1 MRKVFTR
8 QGRHTVL
15 PIVGDTVIEFCV
27 SSQHGPQIIVADASH
42 QESIITLADP
52 IHIGRG
58 TDMNTVDPNR
68 LSQLSPL
75 LELVRTQ
82 VTVAMARENG
92 RLELEFSNTMKLEV
106 CSTTGHEAWH
116 FQFPRP
122 GRPPSGNV
130 ARHISIHGA
139 DGHLI

>member
-8 QGRHTVL
+8 QGRRTFL
-15 PIVGDTVIEFCV
+15 PIVGDTVIAICV
-27 SSQHGPQIIVADASH
+27 SSQHGPQIIVADANH
-42 QESIITLADP
+42 QQSIIELADQ

-58 TDMNTVDPNR
+58 TDMNTIDPNQPI
-68 LSQLSPL
+68 QLSPL

-82 VTVAMARENG
+82 VTVAMAHANG

-106 CSTTGHEAWH
+106 HSTTGYEAWH

-122 GRPPSGNV
+122 GRPLSGDV
-130 ARHISIHGA
+130 ASHISIHGA